1 MGRLA
6 ARGGRDDA
14 CRPLAP
20 SHADGCNPLLQ
31 AHPTWARDNTKAA
44 GFPFTPVSLWLPP
57 RAPSHADPSRLG
69 HAATVYSSVQGPPGV
84 ETPTV
89 ALRKFKN
96 LEKEKKETILCES
109 NEYKKYNKIYY
120 FCNGFEGVH

>member
-1 MGRLA
+1 M
-6 ARGGRDDA
+6 
-14 CRPLAP
+14 PK
-20 SHADGCNPLLQ
+20 LLFI
-31 AHPTWARDNTKAA
+31 RMKFN
-44 GFPFTPVSLWLPP
+44 SN
-57 RAPSHADPSRLG
+57 DPN
-69 HAATVYSSVQGPPGV
+69 
-84 ETPTV
+84 V